1 MIAKQQYSPD
11 DMIIVGEI
19 TGAHGIKGQ
28 VKAECLTDF
37 PEVRFAPG
45 AELYVEK
52 LRQNRKV
59 LAASVH
65 KGLYLLTLAGIE
77 DRDAAQA
84 LLHTYLR
91 VPMDSLPPLPE
102 GEYYHFLIHARL
114 FLSPLML
121 FQMFFPLFNLL
132 DGCG

>member
-45 AELYVEK
+45 AELRSEE
-52 LRQNRKV
+52 R
-59 LAASVH
+59 
-65 KGLYLLTLAGIE
+65 
-77 DRDAAQA
+77 
-84 LLHTYLR
+84 R
-91 VPMDSLPPLPE
+91 VGKECTTMCRSRWSP
-102 GEYYHFLIHARL
+102 YH
-114 FLSPLML
+114 
-121 FQMFFPLFNLL
+121 
-132 DGCG
+132 